1 MKFKKIIIANWKMQ
15 LDVAESLKQ
24 AKNIKSLIAKAKID
38 KSTEIV
44 LAPSFLALAEIAK
57 VLQKSRI
64 ALAAQDAFIEN
75 KGAFTGEISLSDL
88 KKLGCEYVI
97 VGHSERRAL
106 GETDKIVNQKVKA
119 VLKNQLTPIICV
131 GETYDDRRENKQDF
145 VVMHQVYQALHN
157 IDPDPDQ
164 NIIIAYEPVWVI
176 GTGQTISPK
185 EAMHMSMV
193 IHQAI
198 VDISERH
205 RVDNIDIIYGG
216 SVAADNVHEFT
227 RLRSIKGA
235 LVGNASL
242 EADKFVKLIKNS

>member
-1 MKFKKIIIANWKMQ
+1 MKKIIIANWKMQ
-15 LDVAESLKQ
+15 LDVAESSKQ
-24 AKNIKSLIAKAKID
+24 AKEIKALITKAKID

-44 LAPSFLALAEIAK
+44 IAPSFLAFDAVAK
-57 VLQKSRI
+57 AIKRSRLK
-64 ALAAQDAFIEN
+64 LAAQDAFIED

-119 VLKNQLTPIICV
+119 VLKIGLTPIICV

-157 IDPDPDQ
+157 IDPGSDQ

-176 GTGQTISPK
+176 GTGQTINPK
-185 EAMHMSMV
+185 EAHHMSMV

-198 VDISERH
+198 IDISERH
-205 RVDNIDIIYGG
+205 HIDNIDIIYGG
-216 SVAADNVHEFT
+216 SVAPDNVHEFT
-227 RLRSIKGA
+227 KLRSIKGA

-242 EADKFVKLIKNS
+242 AADKFVKLIKNS